1 MGSLRLI
8 IFLRRNGVGGR
19 EVITIKS
26 NGVAKL
32 LELLENVVRSGRGP
46 TGEEIN
52 NVLSTESMSFMIRAY
67 SQTPEFSR
75 EGYEAILS
83 NLTKPNPTSKGLIL
97 SKLEEGLRS
106 CLNYEKIVF
115 LRQRLDKIVKL
126 DFAKA
131 EQTALKY
138 LRPKTPIKTTIYLTI
153 DGFNTGMM
161 FEGNASLSI
170 LMFDPDKFDVAG
182 FSHELHHTGF
192 EYWIKRNPKL
202 QALLKDKLYEGIIA
216 KLIVNLLSE
225 GLANYFCSPMMLHPP
240 ENAPEKLKEKIIKYE
255 QNLNQMIQDIWSLLS
270 DCLSKIVP
278 VESCKDRL
286 MKILLDPEG
295 MLPPIHFVGGRI
307 IETFD
312 KDPKI
317 NRSEIINLCK
327 QPAHFFALYSQVAK
341 KHGMPAFPENLVEK
355 ISTLLKA

>member
-1 MGSLRLI
+1 
-8 IFLRRNGVGGR
+8 
-19 EVITIKS
+19 VITIKS
-26 NGVAKL
+26 NGAAKL
-32 LELLENVVRSGRGP
+32 LELLENVVRSGRAP
-46 TGEEIN
+46 TDEEIN

-67 SQTPEFSR
+67 SQAPEFSR
-75 EGYEAILS
+75 EGYNAILS

-106 CLNYEKIVF
+106 CLSYEKIT
-115 LRQRLDKIVKL
+115 LLHQRLDKIVKL
-126 DFAKA
+126 DFAKS

-138 LRPKTPIKTTIYLTI
+138 LPPKTPIKTTIYLTI

-202 QALLKDKLYEGIIA
+202 QALLKEDKLYEGIIA

-240 ENAPEKLKEKIIKYE
+240 ENAPERHKEKVTKYE
-255 QNLNQMIQDIWSLLS
+255 QNLNQMVKEIQSLLS
-270 DCLSKIVP
+270 DCLSKAVP

-295 MLPPIHFVGGRI
+295 ILPPIHFVGGRI
-307 IETFD
+307 IEMFD

-317 NRSEIINLCK
+317 NRSEIFNLCK
-327 QPAHFFALYSQVAK
+327 QPAHFFALYSRVAEK
-341 KHGMPAFPENLVEK
+341 RGMPPFPENLVK
-355 ISTLLKA
+355 QISSLVRS